1 MGRTPVGRL
10 PRRRHRRHGA
20 RAAVGE
26 RHDPGQRFGDHY
38 TLNELS
44 DYGLQQYIL
53 VHAGRSDAHRGDRP
67 AVPL

>member
-1 MGRTPVGRL
+1 
-10 PRRRHRRHGA
+10 
-20 RAAVGE
+20 VGE